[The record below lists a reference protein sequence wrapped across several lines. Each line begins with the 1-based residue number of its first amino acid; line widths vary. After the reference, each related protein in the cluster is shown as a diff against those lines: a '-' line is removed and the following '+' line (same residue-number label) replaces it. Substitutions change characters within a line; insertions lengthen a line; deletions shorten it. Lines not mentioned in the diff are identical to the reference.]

1 MPDRSFSI
9 GKPGRREGPPQSAEE
24 PGLAVVASEG
34 VGGEGGGGGDAAAGE
49 DDEADAADDPDH
61 DDAFLPALV
70 ESRGSQWLPPRAWAV
85 RVVAAATP
93 LPVRT
98 MRPMRR
104 TILEPSSC
112 LPGFRKELPK
122 KWAELLVAV
131 IITPWVW
138 AAAM

>member
-1 MPDRSFSI
+1 V
-9 GKPGRREGPPQSAEE
+9 E
-24 PGLAVVASEG
+24 PGLAVVGSEG

-49 DDEADAADDPDH
+49 DDEVDAADDLDH
-61 DDAFLPALV
+61 DDAFLPGLV
-70 ESRGSQWLPPRAWAV
+70 ESRGSQWLPPSAWAV

-93 LPVRT
+93 LLVRT
-98 MRPMRR
+98 TRPMRR
-104 TILEPSSC
+104 TILEPSCS
-112 LPGFRKELPK
+112 PGFRKGLPK